1 MITDEGFK
9 FLLRIGDQSER
20 IFKIVLSAD
29 RTAIVDL
36 DPPSSI
42 NSLQAPSK
50 NTFNRYDSVSREYRT
65 YSKSFEVQ
73 HDLIFSN
80 ATTQDHTSW
89 YEKGFFDSKDNL
101 LFYFLNTDKQKTFLR
116 SELFLRNTRI
126 NTGLRFL
133 IPFKVKE
140 ITQSLSNNG
149 VVEDYIVQY
158 SFDNKVSFD
167 IREGIKTEI
176 GLYNTTGTILKR
188 GSVKVESYDVDLK
201 TVTYTLALPIT
212 SSEAN
217 DPTRVFLL
225 KSSLGDFRIKF
236 LDAETREDKGIPL
249 PDLGDTEIPLTIK
262 LEEILE

>member
-9 FLLRIGDQSER
+9 FLLRIGDQTEEMSKVTLSE
-20 IFKIVLSAD
+20 D
-29 RTAIVDL
+29 RSAIVDL

-42 NSLQAPSK
+42 NSLQAPAK
-50 NTFNRYDSVSREYRT
+50 NTFTAYSSGSSEYLT

-73 HDLIFSN
+73 HTLN
-80 ATTQDHTSW
+80 HTTRLSQDTISW
-89 YEKGFFDSKDNL
+89 YEKGVFDSKGNL

-116 SELFLRNTRI
+116 SELFSKSSRI
-126 NTGLRFL
+126 ETTLRFL

-140 ITQSLSNNG
+140 IAQSLSNNG

-158 SFDNKVSFD
+158 SFDDVSYD
-167 IREGIKTEI
+167 IKEGIETSLGI
-176 GLYNTTGTILKR
+176 YNTKGTLLKS
-188 GSVKVESYDVDLK
+188 GSVRVESYDVDLK
-201 TVTYTLALPIT
+201 TVTYTLALPIS

-217 DPTRVFLL
+217 DPSKVFLL
-225 KSSLGDFRIKF
+225 KTSLGDFKIKF
-236 LDAETREDKGIPL
+236 LDSETREDKGAPL